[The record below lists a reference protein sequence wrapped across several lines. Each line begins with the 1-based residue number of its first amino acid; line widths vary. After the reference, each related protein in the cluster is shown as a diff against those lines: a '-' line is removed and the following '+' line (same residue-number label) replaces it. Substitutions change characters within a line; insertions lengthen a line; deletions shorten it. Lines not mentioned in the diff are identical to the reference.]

1 MVGVR
6 LERPGALWILFWDY
20 IARPGFRAG
29 LFHGRVTAPQTRA
42 SAPRA
47 GPRATAAPTDSGG
60 NMKPKRLPSA
70 IYLRSILRYEPET
83 GRLYWRQRYDVP
95 AAWNTWLAGRLAG
108 CIRGGR
114 RVVRLPGY
122 KLCAAY
128 RIIWKMM
135 RGREPPEIDHINGN
149 PLDDRLVNLRAATR
163 RQNAQSSRGSN
174 PSGFKGVSFE
184 RKRWR
189 ARLCLEG
196 QTLDLGSYADP
207 VEAHAAYMQAARKH
221 FGKFARASCSPPRRA
236 RRRR

>member
-1 MVGVR
+1 
-6 LERPGALWILFWDY
+6 
-20 IARPGFRAG
+20 
-29 LFHGRVTAPQTRA
+29 
-42 SAPRA
+42 
-47 GPRATAAPTDSGG
+47 
-60 NMKPKRLPSA
+60 MKPKRLPSA
-70 IYLRSILRYEPET
+70 LYLRSILRYEPET

-95 AAWNTWLAGRLAG
+95 TAWNTWLAGRLAG